1 MFCDDIFLSRE
12 YTLKEIHAYVAVIL
26 NCSRGEISGATLLAD
41 YRTFPHPP
49 LPHGKVFTVDH
60 NNSVDKHRQAF
71 TGSSSKSYSSLLKWH
86 GYTIFIHSYNYRYD
100 FL

>member
-1 MFCDDIFLSRE
+1 MFCDAIFLSRE

-49 LPHGKVFTVDH
+49 YPRDKCLQSTTITVLTDTGKPSQVLQAKPTVH
-60 NNSVDKHRQAF
+60 CLNGTATQF
-71 TGSSSKSYSSLLKWH
+71 SSTAVELQ
-86 GYTIFIHSYNYRYD
+86 